1 MKRQFI
7 VTHSIGQA
15 GYEEDGVDSETVVA
29 DDARSALELCI
40 RPEHRDWP
48 VEVRD
53 SNFATAS
60 NPGVSERYSDSYI
73 AERLEPAGIL

>member
-15 GYEEDGVDSETVVA
+15 GYEEDVSETVVA
-29 DDARSALELCI
+29 DDARSALGLCI

-53 SNFATAS
+53 SDFATAS
-60 NPGVSERYSDSYI
+60 NPGVSARYSDSYI
-73 AERLEPAGIL
+73 AERGDDAGIL